1 MYKKIISVWTQH
13 KYKQSK
19 YLALALCYII
29 VKITK
34 NNLKMCLLINRVAN
48 YWLLE
53 HFLILK
59 PANGEA
65 KRKFSYDVDIIM
77 ANLVFVLSKDTLK
90 R

>member
-1 MYKKIISVWTQH
+1 
-13 KYKQSK
+13 
-19 YLALALCYII
+19 
-29 VKITK
+29 
-34 NNLKMCLLINRVAN
+34 MCLLINRVAN